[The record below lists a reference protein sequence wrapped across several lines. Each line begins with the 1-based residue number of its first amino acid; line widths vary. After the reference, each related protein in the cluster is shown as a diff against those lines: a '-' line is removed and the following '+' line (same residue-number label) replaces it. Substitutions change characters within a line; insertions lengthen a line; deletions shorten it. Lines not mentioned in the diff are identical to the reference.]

1 MIDYFKALINIQNE
15 ARLRQLASEGVFS
28 TRIDDVDP
36 ETHELI
42 KEAYIYENLYIRST
56 NKGLLIRGS
65 LHKYRSRIKGI
76 ATRKQI
82 EKYQGFNGDLFTL
95 SDINE
100 TLQTLCEVIGFAPSL
115 AVLQNI
121 EIGVNCEVSFDPK
134 DFLKGM
140 LFHRSNFEYKTDHE
154 GNYIQF
160 NYQTY
165 FLKIYNKGKQ
175 YDLPNNVLRVEIKVM
190 KMIKLKEVGVNLETL
205 NDINAITLLKAFEVL
220 YNEFEAVTYYD
231 HTLRLEELTDKQ
243 QGKVIE
249 YQNRSYWQELGKDGK
264 SRNLKQHHKKQLEAM
279 IQEFS
284 NNLKGQIQKQMIE
297 AKNNILHT
305 AQNEKMQLSNHPSKV
320 TNIVQINSPSELLK
334 IVHSNRLSKNAKIV
348 HSNSLSKGV
357 ICTNST
363 FENTHLESVKKDTD
377 LDTEKTAF
385 EVTDLDPEKDKK
397 TEVKKTA
404 LKGSKVE
411 KRFCPITGVSLELE
425 DDKRNYITTKTLK
438 HLKETDPE
446 RYALICSMNLP
457 HTGKR
462 AKYETDI
469 NAHIAKQIR
478 NYYRYRHNVKGKEW
492 AKQLTFD
499 FDTPA
504 VVNE

>member
-1 MIDYFKALINIQNE
+1 MVDYFKALINIQNE
-15 ARLRQLASEGVFS
+15 ARLKQLASEGVFS
-28 TRIDDVDP
+28 TVLNETDP
-36 ETHELI
+36 ETGELI
-42 KEAYIYENLYIRST
+42 KEAFIYENFYIRPT
-56 NKGLLIRGS
+56 KNGLLIRGS

-82 EKYQGFNGDLFTL
+82 EQYQGFNGDLFTL

-134 DFLKGM
+134 EFLKGM
-140 LFHRSNFEYKTDHE
+140 LFHRSNFDYKTDHE

-175 YDLPNNVLRVEIKVM
+175 YDLPRNVLRVEIKVM
-190 KMIKLKEVGVNLETL
+190 KMTKLKELGVELETL
-205 NDINAITLLKAFEVL
+205 NDIRAVTLLQAFEVL

-231 HTLRLEELTDKQ
+231 HTLRLDDLTSKQ
-243 QGKVIE
+243 QGKAIE
-249 YQNRSYWQELGKDGK
+249 YQSKNYWQELDKYK
-264 SRNLKQHHKKQLEAM
+264 KARQIKQLETM

-284 NNLKGQIQKQMIE
+284 SNLKGQIQGQMIE
-297 AKNNILHT
+297 AKNRILDTSQTPKVQPFNHPSE
-305 AQNEKMQLSNHPSKV
+305 NEKVQLSNHLSEALKV
-320 TNIVQINSPSELLK
+320 QPFNHPSENEKVQL
-334 IVHSNRLSKNAKIV
+334 
-348 HSNSLSKGV
+348 SNSLSKGV
-357 ICTNST
+357 KSCNST
-363 FENTHLESVKKDTD
+363 FENTPLESVKKDTD

-397 TEVKKTA
+397 TVEKKTDFE
-404 LKGSKVE
+404 GSKVE

-425 DDKRNYITTKTLK
+425 KPETNYITTKTLK
-438 HLKETDPE
+438 HLKEADPA

-469 NAHIAKQIR
+469 DAHIAKQIR

-492 AKQLTFD
+492 PKQLTFD

-504 VVNE
+504 AVNE

>member
-1 MIDYFKALINIQNE
+1 MVDYFKALINIQNE
-15 ARLRQLASEGVFS
+15 ARLKQLASEGVFS
-28 TRIDDVDP
+28 TVLNETDP
-36 ETHELI
+36 ETGELI
-42 KEAYIYENLYIRST
+42 KEAFIYENFYIRPT
-56 NKGLLIRGS
+56 KNGLLIRGS

-82 EKYQGFNGDLFTL
+82 EQYQGFNGDLFTL

-134 DFLKGM
+134 EFLKGM
-140 LFHRSNFEYKTDHE
+140 LFHRSNFDYKTDHE

-175 YDLPNNVLRVEIKVM
+175 YDLPRNVLRVEIKVM
-190 KMIKLKEVGVNLETL
+190 KMTKLKELGVELETL
-205 NDINAITLLKAFEVL
+205 NDIRAVTLLQAFEVL

-231 HTLRLEELTDKQ
+231 HTLRLEDLTSKQ
-243 QGKVIE
+243 QGKAIE
-249 YQNRSYWQELGKDGK
+249 YQSKNYWQELDKYK
-264 SRNLKQHHKKQLEAM
+264 KARQIKQLETM

-284 NNLKGQIQKQMIE
+284 SNLKGQIQGQMIE
-297 AKNNILHT
+297 AKNRILDT
-305 AQNEKMQLSNHPSKV
+305 SQTPKVQPFNHPSENEKV
-320 TNIVQINSPSELLK
+320 QL
-334 IVHSNRLSKNAKIV
+334 
-348 HSNSLSKGV
+348 SNSLSKGLKS
-357 ICTNST
+357 CNST
-363 FENTHLESVKKDTD
+363 FENTPLESVKKDTD

-397 TEVKKTA
+397 TVEKKNDFE
-404 LKGSKVE
+404 GSKVE

-425 DDKRNYITTKTLK
+425 KPETNYITTKTIK
-438 HLKETDPE
+438 HLKEADPD

-469 NAHIAKQIR
+469 DAHIAKQIR

-492 AKQLTFD
+492 PKQLTFD

-504 VVNE
+504 AVNE

>member
-1 MIDYFKALINIQNE
+1 MVDYFKALINIQNE
-15 ARLRQLASEGVFS
+15 ARLKQLASEGVFS
-28 TRIDDVDP
+28 TVLNETDP
-36 ETHELI
+36 ETGELI
-42 KEAYIYENLYIRST
+42 KEAFIYENFYIRNT

-82 EKYQGFNGDLFTL
+82 EQYQGFNGDLFTL

-134 DFLKGM
+134 EFLKGM
-140 LFHRSNFEYKTDHE
+140 LFHRSNFDYKTDHE

-175 YDLPNNVLRVEIKVM
+175 YDLPRNVLRVEIKVM
-190 KMIKLKEVGVNLETL
+190 KMTKLKELGVELETL
-205 NDINAITLLKAFEVL
+205 NDIRAVTLLQAFEVL

-231 HTLRLEELTDKQ
+231 HTLRLEDLTSKQ
-243 QGKVIE
+243 QGKALE
-249 YQNRSYWQELGKDGK
+249 YQSKNYWQELDKYK
-264 SRNLKQHHKKQLEAM
+264 KTRQIKQLETM

-284 NNLKGQIQKQMIE
+284 NNLKGQIQRQMIE
-297 AKNNILHT
+297 AKNKILDTSDLPKVQPFNHPSK
-305 AQNEKMQLSNHPSKV
+305 NEKVQLSNHPSK
-320 TNIVQINSPSELLK
+320 NEKVQL
-334 IVHSNRLSKNAKIV
+334 
-348 HSNSLSKGV
+348 SNSLSKGV
-357 ICTNST
+357 KSCILP
-363 FENTHLESVKKDTD
+363 FENTPLESVKKDTD
-377 LDTEKTAF
+377 LDTKKTAF
-385 EVTDLDPEKDKK
+385 DVTDLDHEKDKK
-397 TEVKKTA
+397 TVEEKTA
-404 LKGSKVE
+404 LEGSKVE

-425 DDKRNYITTKTLK
+425 KPETNYITTKTLK
-438 HLKETDPE
+438 HLKEADPA

-469 NAHIAKQIR
+469 DAHIAKQIR

>member
-205 NDINAITLLKAFEVL
+205 NDINAVTLLKAFEVL

-231 HTLRLEELTDKQ
+231 HTLRLEDLTSKQ

-249 YQNRSYWQELGKDGK
+249 YQNKNYWQDLD
-264 SRNLKQHHKKQLEAM
+264 KQQKKYNKKQLETM

-284 NNLKGQIQKQMIE
+284 NNLKGQIKGQMIE
-297 AKNNILHT
+297 AKNNILQMEKGAKFTPFNHLSQT
-305 AQNEKMQLSNHPSKV
+305 QNLHLLTTPTEK
-320 TNIVQINSPSELLK
+320 
-334 IVHSNRLSKNAKIV
+334 AKFTP
-348 HSNSLSKGV
+348 SNSLSKGIESV
-357 ICTNST
+357 NST
-363 FENTHLESVKKDTD
+363 FENTPLESVKKDTD
-377 LDTEKTAF
+377 LDTKKTAF
-385 EVTDLDPEKDKK
+385 EVTNLDTEKDKK

-404 LKGSKVE
+404 LEGLKVE
-411 KRFCPITGVSLELE
+411 MRFCPITGVSLELE

-438 HLKETDPE
+438 HLKETDPD

-457 HTGKR
+457 HTGKHT
-462 AKYETDI
+462 KYETDI
-469 NAHIAKQIR
+469 DAHIAKQIR

>member
-1 MIDYFKALINIQNE
+1 MVDYFKALINIQNE
-15 ARLRQLASEGVFS
+15 ARLKQLASEGVFS
-28 TRIDDVDP
+28 TVLNETDP
-36 ETHELI
+36 ETGELI
-42 KEAYIYENLYIRST
+42 KEAFIYENFYIRPT
-56 NKGLLIRGS
+56 KNGLLIRGS

-82 EKYQGFNGDLFTL
+82 EQYQGFNGDLFTL

-134 DFLKGM
+134 EFLKGM
-140 LFHRSNFEYKTDHE
+140 LFHRSNFDYKTDHE

-175 YDLPNNVLRVEIKVM
+175 YDLPRNVLRVEIKVM
-190 KMIKLKEVGVNLETL
+190 KMTKLKELRVELETL
-205 NDINAITLLKAFEVL
+205 NDIRAVTLLQAFEVL

-231 HTLRLEELTDKQ
+231 HTLRLEDLTSKQ
-243 QGKVIE
+243 QGKAIE
-249 YQNRSYWQELGKDGK
+249 YQSKNYWQELD
-264 SRNLKQHHKKQLEAM
+264 KQQKKYNKKQLEAM

-284 NNLKGQIQKQMIE
+284 NNLKGQIQRQMIE
-297 AKNNILHT
+297 AKDNILHT
-305 AQNEKMQLSNHPSKV
+305 AQSEKFTPF
-320 TNIVQINSPSELLK
+320 
-334 IVHSNRLSKNAKIV
+334 NRLSEPQNLHLLTAPLNCENLHLLTAPTEKAKFTL
-348 HSNSLSKGV
+348 SNSLSKGV
-357 ICTNST
+357 KSVNST
-363 FENTHLESVKKDTD
+363 FENTPLESVKKDTD

-397 TEVKKTA
+397 TVEEKTA
-404 LKGSKVE
+404 LEGSKVE

-425 DDKRNYITTKTLK
+425 DEKRKYITTKTLK
-438 HLKETDPE
+438 HLKETDPA

-469 NAHIAKQIR
+469 DAHIAKQIR

-492 AKQLTFD
+492 PKQLTFD

-504 VVNE
+504 AVNE

>member
-1 MIDYFKALINIQNE
+1 MVDYFKALINIQNE
-15 ARLRQLASEGVFS
+15 ARLKQLASEGVFS
-28 TRIDDVDP
+28 TVLNETDP
-36 ETHELI
+36 ETGELI
-42 KEAYIYENLYIRST
+42 KEAFIYENFYIRNT

-82 EKYQGFNGDLFTL
+82 EQYQGFNGDLFTL

-134 DFLKGM
+134 EFLKGM
-140 LFHRSNFEYKTDHE
+140 LFHRSNFDYKTDHE

-175 YDLPNNVLRVEIKVM
+175 YDLPRNVLRVEIKVM
-190 KMIKLKEVGVNLETL
+190 KMTKLKELGVELETL
-205 NDINAITLLKAFEVL
+205 NDIRAVTLLQAFEVL

-231 HTLRLEELTDKQ
+231 HTLRLEDLTSKQ
-243 QGKVIE
+243 QGKALE
-249 YQNRSYWQELGKDGK
+249 YQSKNYWQELDKYK
-264 SRNLKQHHKKQLEAM
+264 KTRQIKQLETM

-284 NNLKGQIQKQMIE
+284 NNLKGQIQRQMIE
-297 AKNNILHT
+297 AKNKILDT
-305 AQNEKMQLSNHPSKV
+305 SDLPKVQPFNHPSK
-320 TNIVQINSPSELLK
+320 NEKVQL
-334 IVHSNRLSKNAKIV
+334 
-348 HSNSLSKGV
+348 SNSLSKGV
-357 ICTNST
+357 KSCILP
-363 FENTHLESVKKDTD
+363 FENTPLESVKKDTD
-377 LDTEKTAF
+377 LDTKKTAF
-385 EVTDLDPEKDKK
+385 DVTDLDHEKDKK
-397 TEVKKTA
+397 TVEEKTA
-404 LKGSKVE
+404 LEGSKVE

-425 DDKRNYITTKTLK
+425 KPETNYITTKTLK
-438 HLKETDPE
+438 HLKEADPA

-469 NAHIAKQIR
+469 DAHIAKQIR